1 MSLLEI
7 RNMNLAPRLAM
18 PYIESLEPRLAPAG
32 IITVS
37 QSNGTLIFTG
47 DGSDNAMEI
56 TSPTLNVLSIKDP
69 HAGEEGAVP
78 TLFRIAGQADSSTL
92 VLPTF
97 QSIKVILGGG
107 NDEFNAS
114 ALFMNGAVTVLG
126 GDGNDEI
133 SLSGTYNGA
142 ILLDGGNANDKL
154 GISGVINNTVTMKG
168 GTGDDEVFFGSGNYA
183 RGITADLGAGSN
195 DFTLYSDATANIFG
209 NISVSASGGA
219 TNTQSYFIGIETGSI
234 TGSVSFKT
242 AAGSADHFFGGD
254 ETDVLTI
261 YGNLTVTGAAGA
273 DAVLFAGKVS
283 VGNAVNLNLGAGANF
298 ASNGITGGESLLS
311 FIGLGSL
318 NYTGT
323 TGTDQLYFDVAE
335 FIVAGNLNFN
345 GGAGVNSVALI
356 NSTGTLIG
364 GAMNYTG
371 GTGNDQMNLEGAELT
386 LGGKLTFKGGGGED
400 KAYVTNVLASIG
412 SVQYTGGSGLDI
424 FYLGAPDGTTTT
436 VMAILGDVNLNAG
449 TGAVEMGLSDALVH
463 GKVVYASNVALNNI
477 EPLRDIFFV
486 TDSYISGTLSVNATG
501 TASTEVYI
509 DDSVL
514 VSNVGIA
521 TGAGNDLVAFDIT
534 SVGSEYKNTFYG
546 SVLVSLGT
554 GNDEWQ
560 AGSATA
566 AATLGNDFRYYVMI
580 DGGAGSNTA
589 FYNFDNNGSN
599 VFASLFPATFP
610 NMILV

>member
-1 MSLLEI
+1 MSLLEV
-7 RNMNLAPRLAM
+7 RNMNSAPSLTA
-18 PYIESLEPRLAPAG
+18 PCIESLEPRLAPAG
-32 IITVS
+32 IITVT

-47 DGSDNAMEI
+47 DGMDNAMEI

-69 HAGEEGAVP
+69 NAGEVGAEP

-97 QSIKVILGGG
+97 QSIKVNLGGG
-107 NDEFNAS
+107 DDELRAS
-114 ALFMNGAVTVLG
+114 ALFVNGAVTILG
-126 GDGNDEI
+126 GEGNDEL

-142 ILLDGGNANDKL
+142 ILMDGGNGNDKL
-154 GISGVINNTVTMKG
+154 GASGVFNNTVTVKG
-168 GTGDDEVFFGSGNYA
+168 GAGDDEVFFGSGNYA

-195 DFTLYSDATANIFG
+195 DFTLYSEATANVFG
-209 NISVSASGGA
+209 SVSVSASGGA

-323 TGTDQLYFDVAE
+323 TGTDQLFFDTAE
-335 FIVAGNLNFN
+335 LIVAGNLNFN
-345 GGAGVNSVALI
+345 GGAGANSVALI

-364 GAMNYTG
+364 GAVNYTG

-424 FYLGAPDGTTTT
+424 FYLGAPDGTTTS

-463 GKVVYASNVALNNI
+463 GKVVYASNVALNII

-486 TDSYISGTLSVNATG
+486 TDSYITGTLSVNATG

-514 VSNVGIA
+514 VSNVSIA

-534 SVGSEYKNTFYG
+534 SVGSDYKNTFYG

-566 AATLGNDFRYYVMI
+566 AATLGNDFRYYVKI
-580 DGGAGSNTA
+580 DGGTGSNTA
-589 FYNFDNNGSN
+589 FYNYDNNGSN
-599 VFASLFPATFP
+599 VFDPLFPATFP
-610 NMILV
+610 GMILV